1 MTSSTPKRARR
12 GLHLDTFVSTPRTTI
27 NQRQTSISR
36 NSQREAAGSP
46 EVLNELLSVCKGI
59 LSRLTAIENLQREQH
74 LQHHASGMSSVR
86 STPAT
91 ISSPTPTTTTG
102 STEEIED
109 LFVVPDDLV
118 QFCERSRQNSLSVG
132 HYATVITKKIFTE
145 SERENR
151 NCTGTRSKLPLD
163 PAKLGLVKKLVFR
176 FYCIKDDEK
185 ERVWKNCVTRIDE
198 MLRRK
203 PKSSEAS
210 GGNTQC

>member
-1 MTSSTPKRARR
+1 MMSSTPKRARR

-36 NSQREAAGSP
+36 NSQREVAESP

-91 ISSPTPTTTTG
+91 ISSPTLTTTTG

-118 QFCERSRQNSLSVG
+118 QFCERSRQISRTLRDCDNEKNIQRVN
-132 HYATVITKKIFTE
+132 VRTE
-145 SERENR
+145 TALEQ
-151 NCTGTRSKLPLD
+151 
-163 PAKLGLVKKLVFR
+163 
-176 FYCIKDDEK
+176 
-185 ERVWKNCVTRIDE
+185 
-198 MLRRK
+198 
-203 PKSSEAS
+203 EAS
-210 GGNTQC
+210 SPLILLNLV